1 MLDLIEKSKS
11 EQAPAF
17 DGVDSEGRT
26 IKLSNYKSKSNVVLA
41 LNRGFG

>member
-1 MLDLIEKSKS
+1 MLELIEKSKS

-17 DGVDSEGRT
+17 DGVDAEGRT
-26 IKLSNYKSKSNVVLA
+26 IELSSYKSKLNVVLV